1 MALSTVRL
9 PCPTPISWSKRIGVL
24 SMLTIS
30 SVASAVDESRL
41 WLPLKYQ
48 KYYLQLKTEAERAE
62 LSDRCVKVIRGE
74 LNFSKSTPGN
84 PVFSII
90 CRDQAGKSYNIAGI
104 EPPVPKEVFWEKCK
118 DTFERETRLMR
129 GMEVLTAM
137 PPVAQHLS
145 KDRTL
150 YIVDFNAKDIAGVA
164 LKYRANCIVDQDEI
178 EFFIRA
184 RKASD

>member
-1 MALSTVRL
+1 
-9 PCPTPISWSKRIGVL
+9 
-24 SMLTIS
+24 MLTIS
-30 SVASAVDESRL
+30 SVAPAVDESRL

-74 LNFSKSTPGN
+74 LNFSKSTPSN

-90 CRDQAGKSYNIAGI
+90 CRDQAGKSYNIAGV

-118 DTFERETRLMR
+118 DTFENETRLMR
-129 GMEVLTAM
+129 AMNVLTEM
-137 PPVAQHLS
+137 PPVAQRLTE
-145 KDRTL
+145 DRTL
-150 YIVDFNAKDIAGVA
+150 YIVDFDAKDIAGVA
-164 LKYRANCIVDQDEI
+164 LKYRAKCIVEKDTI
-178 EFFIRA
+178 RFFIRA